1 MECKI
6 YIKNELIGK
15 ATFEIID
22 RSMGVI
28 SGKLI
33 CNDNYKK
40 FQKIIQKQTEE
51 IGISNS
57 DNFNYRIITNNNI
70 EIKAEG
76 GIGISDSAEFNEII
90 IESAGINLDSL
101 EK

>member
-1 MECKI
+1 MECRI
-6 YIKNELIGK
+6 YIENELIGK

-33 CNDNYKK
+33 CNDNYRK
-40 FQKIIQKQTEE
+40 FQKTIQKQTDE

-57 DNFNYRIITNNNI
+57 DNFNYRIITINNV

-76 GIGISDSAEFNEII
+76 GIGISDSAQFKEII

-101 EK
+101 